1 MKNSF
6 KSVIFAVTLGSFLI
20 SANIVNAND
29 RDSAKKEVML
39 VKGAEIDFANFMSKK
54 AKKFVKTEDWAIF
67 VNVVKLYNS
76 SPARFMALS
85 TAQKAAFNEAA
96 SDIET
101 KVSNLRGEEAKA
113 WRNKV
118 IATTKIINVLW
129 NYQSNVGPAE
139 PENAVSPVVVEMLGR

>member
-29 RDSAKKEVML
+29 RDSAKSEVML
-39 VKGAEIDFANFMSKK
+39 VKGAEVSFANFMSKK
-54 AKKFVKTEDWAIF
+54 AKKFVKTEDWVIF
-67 VNVVKLYNS
+67 VNVVKLYNN

-85 TAQKAAFNEAA
+85 STQKAAFNEAA
-96 SDIET
+96 NNIET
-101 KVSNLRGEEAKA
+101 KVAKLRGDEAKA

-118 IATTKIINVLW
+118 VATTKILNVLW
-129 NYQSNVGPAE
+129 NYQSNVGPVDQ
-139 PENAVSPVVVEMLGR
+139 ENTVSPVVTEMLGR